1 MGVRTKA
8 PLVKAASRPRSGA
21 GGVAAAARYPD
32 GGVRA
37 DGAASARHGLGPERV
52 IEIQRARI
60 LAAMVEV
67 CAERGAGNVT
77 VAHVVERAGVSR
89 RTFYELYRDR
99 EECFLGAFDDGI
111 ARASRYVLEAYDA
124 DAKWVRRVRLAL
136 TSLLTFLDAEP
147 GVGQLLIVGSLGAG
161 HRALER
167 RGRGI
172 AQMIA
177 LVEEGR
183 LEAKAG
189 VELPSLTAE
198 GIVGGVLSV
207 LHARL
212 LDASSRPATRGTRAR
227 DRNSGAHGSRM
238 DDGEEGSPARPPQRR
253 IPGWGLLELTGP
265 LMSMI
270 VLPYLGPA
278 AARRELRR
286 PAPASRGQSKPAPA
300 DPLRDVPM
308 RLTYR
313 TVRVLMAVAELGEQA
328 PLPSN
333 REIGIAADMNDQ
345 GQISKLLTRLAGLG
359 LIENM
364 PAGRARG
371 APNAWALTA
380 KGREIEQAIGDGA
393 G

>member
-1 MGVRTKA
+1 MAGNA
-8 PLVKAASRPRSGA
+8 GASRPIRGRA
-21 GGVAAAARYPD
+21 KGVARK
-32 GGVRA
+32 GVTATRN
-37 DGAASARHGLGPERV
+37 GLGSEPPHVDTQLGVHAGHSASGRMV
-52 IEIQRARI
+52 EIQRARI

-99 EECFLGAFDDGI
+99 EECFLGAFDDGL
-111 ARASRYVLEAYDA
+111 ARVSRYVLEAYDPG
-124 DAKWVRRVRLAL
+124 AKWVRRVRLAL
-136 TSLLTFLDAEP
+136 TSLLGFLDAER

-161 HRALER
+161 RGALER
-167 RGRGI
+167 RGRGV

-177 LVEEGR
+177 LVDEGR
-183 LEAKAG
+183 KEAKAG
-189 VELPSLTAE
+189 AQPPPLTAE

-212 LDASSRPATRGTRAR
+212 LDH
-227 DRNSGAHGSRM
+227 SGK
-238 DDGEEGSPARPPQRR
+238 P
-253 IPGWGLLELTGP
+253 LLELTSP

-278 AARRELRR
+278 AARRELAR
-286 PAPASRGQSKPAPA
+286 PAPASLAQRKPTPA

-313 TVRVLMAVAELGEQA
+313 TVRVLIAVAELGERGS
-328 PLPSN
+328 LPSN
-333 REIGIAADMNDQ
+333 REVGLVADMRDQ
-345 GQISKLLTRLAGLG
+345 GQISKLLTRLSKLG
-359 LIENM
+359 LIENT

-371 APNAWALTA
+371 APNAWALTP
-380 KGREIEQAIGDGA
+380 KGREIEQAVGDGA
-393 G
+393 EG